1 LFVSKDIRFENHPE
15 FASHYLLTS
24 DDEEATRKLFSKEVI
39 ELLEVHREYK
49 IEVNDQF
56 ILIFKEQRI
65 LSVQEINE
73 LIDFSAALLKLFAA
87 NLKK

>member
-1 LFVSKDIRFENHPE
+1 
-15 FASHYLLTS
+15 
-24 DDEEATRKLFSKEVI
+24 DDEAAIRELFTPAILDYFEK
-39 ELLEVHREYK
+39 HREYK
-49 IEVNDQF
+49 MEVNDQF

-73 LIDFSAALLKLFAA
+73 LIDFSTSLLKLFAA